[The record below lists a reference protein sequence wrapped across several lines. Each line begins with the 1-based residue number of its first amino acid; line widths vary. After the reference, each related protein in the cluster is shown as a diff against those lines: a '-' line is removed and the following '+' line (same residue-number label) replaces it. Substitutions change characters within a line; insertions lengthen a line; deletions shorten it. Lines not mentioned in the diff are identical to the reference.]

1 MNEATTRRELI
12 DPKLKNNKWG
22 RNETVGSQ
30 VIAEYTFT
38 DGRLIGSGQR
48 GKVKKA
54 DYVLEYKNQKLAI
67 VEAKAED
74 KEVTDGLEQVKNYAE
89 TLNIRYVYSTNGHGI
104 YFFDMG
110 TGRGQSVADYHTPD
124 ELFSMTFADVTQ
136 PQESAMIEPFQVVK
150 HRPRYYQENAINA
163 AVSAIAGGEPRV
175 LLTLA
180 TGTGKTMIAFQ
191 VAWKLYQSRWN
202 RRGDDRRPR
211 VLFIAD
217 RNILIDQAMGD
228 FEPLESEIVRI
239 NGEAIRKKGRIPT
252 NGNIFFSI
260 YQAIAG
266 APTNEP
272 DKPYFMDYPA
282 DYFDLVIID
291 ECHRGGAGN
300 QSSWRAVLDHFS
312 GATHLGLT
320 ATPKRDDNVDT
331 YEYFGEPKYVY
342 SLKQG
347 IEDGFLT
354 PFKVK
359 RVTTTMDRYV
369 FNPSD
374 VIESGEVDEA
384 REYTLSDFNRAIYLP
399 EREERMAQ
407 ILLSQIDPAQKTI
420 VFCNDE
426 RHAAMIRDFINK
438 HKPAGTLGD
447 HRNYCVRVTATEG
460 KIGDNYLEDF
470 RDNEKAIPTIVTT
483 SRKLSTGVDAR
494 NVRFIVLMR
503 NVGSMV
509 EFKQIVG
516 RGTRLYDNKDYFTI
530 VDFYGNDAKFE
541 DPAWDGEPEADIMNA
556 DVDAGVIDGPTTYP
570 MPDDEPLLAGDPG
583 GDYNNPQGES
593 PSPRTEKVVVRFSDG
608 KTREIKYAV
617 DTKFYMDGKPVS
629 PEEFLDR
636 MFGELPDLFT
646 SEEDLRRQW
655 SDPRARKL
663 LLIELA
669 ERGFEEDKLQALKEL
684 LEAKNSDAYDVLRY
698 IAYAKPVMTRRE
710 RAENVRNNYLKQLNE
725 NKQEFVQ
732 FVLDVHERDGE
743 NELGAEK
750 LSNLVRFKYR
760 TMADAKNKLG
770 EAPEILAD
778 YLEIQK
784 QLYLDADQEHS
795 LVYGKEDADNRDA

>member
-12 DPKLKNNKWG
+12 DPQLKSCGWG
-22 RNETVGSQ
+22 RNETIGSE
-30 VIAEYTFT
+30 VIAEYQFT
-38 DGRLIGSGQR
+38 DGRIIGGGQR
-48 GKVKKA
+48 GKQKKA
-54 DYVLEYKNQKLAI
+54 DYVLTYKNQKLAI

-74 KEVTDGLEQVKNYAE
+74 KEITDGLEQVKAYAE

-104 YFFDMG
+104 YFFDMK
-110 TGRGQSVADYHTPD
+110 TGRGEQVEAYHSPD
-124 ELFSMTFADVTQ
+124 DLFVMTFDNISH
-136 PQESAMIEPFQVVK
+136 PQYEALVEPYQIIK

-163 AVSAIAGGEPRV
+163 AVRAISGGEDRV

-180 TGTGKTMIAFQ
+180 TGTGKTTIAFQ
-191 VAWKLYQSRWN
+191 TAWKLFQSRWN
-202 RRGDDRRPR
+202 RRGDERRPR
-211 VLFIAD
+211 ILFIAD
-217 RNILIDQAMGD
+217 RNILIEQAMGD

-239 NGEAIRKKGRIPT
+239 NGDAIRKKDSIPT

-266 APTNEP
+266 HPSDQP

-282 DYFDLVIID
+282 DYFDLIIID

-300 QSSWRAVLDHFS
+300 ESSWREVLDHFS

-331 YEYFGEPKYVY
+331 YEYFGEPKYSY

-374 VIESGEVDEA
+374 VVESGEVDEA

-399 EREERMAQ
+399 EREEKMAQ
-407 ILLSQIDPAQKTI
+407 IMLAQTDPNQKTI

-426 RHAAMIRDFINK
+426 KHAAMIRDYINK

-460 KIGDNYLEDF
+460 TIGDGYLEDF
-470 RDNEKAIPTIVTT
+470 RDNEKQIPTIVTT

-516 RGTRLYDNKDYFTI
+516 RGTRLYDGKDYFTI

-541 DPAWDGEPEADIMNA
+541 DPEWDGEPQEVEKKAVEMNV
-556 DVDAGVIDGPTTYP
+556 DVGYQPLEVTIDPASLVNEPTPEYDGSPMDAPEDK
-570 MPDDEPLLAGDPG
+570 
-583 GDYNNPQGES
+583 PQK
-593 PSPRTEKVVVRFSDG
+593 TVVRFPDG

-617 DTKFYMDGKPVS
+617 DTKFYMDGKPVG
-629 PEEFLDR
+629 PEEFLTR
-636 MFGELPDLFT
+636 LFGELPDLFT

-655 SDPRARKL
+655 SDPRTREAL
-663 LLIELA
+663 LQSLA
-669 ERGFEEDKLQALKEL
+669 ERGFEEEKLQALKEL
-684 LEAKNSDAYDVLRY
+684 IDANDSDVYDVLRY
-698 IAYAKPVMTRRE
+698 IAYAKETMTRVE
-710 RAENVRNNYLKQLNE
+710 RAGIVREYYLEQLGDNE
-725 NKQEFVQ
+725 REFVK
-732 FVLDVHERDGE
+732 FILDTYERDGE
-743 NELGAEK
+743 NELSMQKLKGLVSLKYHTLRDAE
-750 LSNLVRFKYR
+750 V
-760 TMADAKNKLG
+760 KLG
-770 EAPEILAD
+770 TAQEIVHD
-778 YLEIQK
+778 YLDLQRN
-784 QLYLDADQEHS
+784 LYAASYL
-795 LVYGKEDADNRDA
+795 